1 MSVHDALFLGTYR
14 GQAIEGHASE
24 AIGTGWVW
32 LVSCFVESFA
42 RFSQLSYV
50 LLDCRHDSSLDVEAV
65 DGEDGV
71 SEGGEDGLSSE

>member
-1 MSVHDALFLGTYR
+1 MFIGTYR
-14 GQAIEGHASE
+14 GQPTDWEWLTDE
-24 AIGTGWVW
+24 AIGTGWEW
-32 LVSCFVESFA
+32 LVSLFVESFA
-42 RFSQLSYV
+42 RVSQLSYV